1 MTGRKSA
8 DVYEQLQKLPVQ
20 DKGRAI
26 VLAAARMGKS
36 QADVV
41 RLLVKDVLKLT
52 TVEQAREIAPTWA
65 PLLELKPE
73 RFVEIAQAVLS
84 SH

>member
-1 MTGRKSA
+1 MHQRRRS
-8 DVYEQLQKLPVQ
+8 DELNERLQQMPVQ

-36 QADVV
+36 QYDLV
-41 RLLVKDVLKLT
+41 RLVVQNVTKIT
-52 TVEQAREIAPTWA
+52 TKEQAQEIASLWA

-73 RFVEIAQAVLS
+73 RFVEIAENFLN
-84 SH
+84 